1 MTLSAEKNLKDK
13 TNYNF
18 IFSKKVRI
26 LIQGI
31 FFKFNVNSKID
42 HLRIM
47 KTLESFSIMMLHNM
61 Y

>member
-1 MTLSAEKNLKDK
+1 MTLPAKKKLRDK
-13 TNYNF
+13 TDYNF

-26 LIQGI
+26 LIQGT

-42 HLRIM
+42 YLRIM